1 MADSG
6 KDEVDSGA
14 GAGGPIAGGV
24 PATVRGAGGLVA
36 LEGAVAVIVAIVLVV
51 RGLLGHDQSAT
62 SGYGTAAWFGILGG
76 AVLAAGIGLVLGHRW
91 GRAIAVIAQVLL
103 LPVTWSLL
111 TDSHQPVFGAL
122 LGIVVIGAL
131 VLLFAPASNRWMAQV
146 YGIDPDAPESK

>member
-6 KDEVDSGA
+6 KDEVSA
-14 GAGGPIAGGV
+14 GV

-36 LEGAVAVIVAIVLVV
+36 LEGAVAVGVAIVLIV

-76 AVLAAGIGLVLGHRW
+76 AVLAAGIGLVLGQRW

-111 TDSHQPVFGAL
+111 TDSHQPVLGAL
-122 LGIVVIGAL
+122 LGVVVIAAL
-131 VLLFAPASNRWMAQV
+131 VLLFAPASNRWMAEL
-146 YGIDPDAPESK
+146 YGIDSDAPEPK

>member
-6 KDEVDSGA
+6 KDEVSA
-14 GAGGPIAGGV
+14 GV

-36 LEGAVAVIVAIVLVV
+36 LEGAVAVGVAIVLIV
-51 RGLLGHDQSAT
+51 RGLLGHDQSAA

-76 AVLAAGIGLVLGHRW
+76 AVLAAGIGLFLGHRW

-111 TDSHQPVFGAL
+111 TDSHQPVLGGL
-122 LGIVVIGAL
+122 LGVVVIAAL
-131 VLLFAPASNRWMAQV
+131 VLLFAPASNRWMAEL
-146 YGIDPDAPESK
+146 YGIDSDAPESK

>member
-6 KDEVDSGA
+6 KDEVSA
-14 GAGGPIAGGV
+14 GV

-36 LEGAVAVIVAIVLVV
+36 LEGAVAVVVAIVLIV
-51 RGLLGHDQSAT
+51 RGLLGHDQSAA

-76 AVLAAGIGLVLGHRW
+76 AVLAAGIGLSLGHRW

-111 TDSHQPVFGAL
+111 TDSHQPVLGAL
-122 LGIVVIGAL
+122 LGLVVAGAL
-131 VLLFAPASNRWMAQV
+131 VLLFAPASNRWMAEV
-146 YGIDPDAPESK
+146 YGIEPESK

>member
-6 KDEVDSGA
+6 KDEVSA
-14 GAGGPIAGGV
+14 GV

-36 LEGAVAVIVAIVLVV
+36 LEGAVAVVVAIVLIV
-51 RGLLGHDQSAT
+51 RGLLGHDQSAA

-76 AVLAAGIGLVLGHRW
+76 AVLAAGIGLFLGHRW

-111 TDSHQPVFGAL
+111 TDSHQPVLGAL
-122 LGIVVIGAL
+122 LGLVVAGAL
-131 VLLFAPASNRWMAQV
+131 VLLFVPASNRWMAEV
-146 YGIDPDAPESK
+146 YGIQPESK